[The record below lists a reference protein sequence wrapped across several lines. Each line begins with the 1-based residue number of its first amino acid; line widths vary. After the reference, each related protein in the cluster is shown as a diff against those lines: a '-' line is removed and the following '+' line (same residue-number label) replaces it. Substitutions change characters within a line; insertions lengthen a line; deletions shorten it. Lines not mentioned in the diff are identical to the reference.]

1 LIETGYPNVPN
12 KGRII
17 AHRGASQ
24 TAPEN
29 TLAAF
34 RKALEQGVNWVE
46 FDVSLLGD
54 STPVLHHDD
63 TLDRCTDGT
72 GPLSAIG
79 RKDLTTIRAGKLHGP
94 AFAKEKIPVLDAALD
109 LFETAGMFANLE
121 MKPHDGA
128 PGALAAV
135 VHEALSKRSWAAE
148 RIIVSSFDHDE
159 LAALR
164 NRMPEIPLAALW
176 VEPPKDFRTVLNG
189 LEAAAAHIHYPHL
202 SQSFLQEATSYGFD
216 VRVYTVNEIRV
227 MAPFRELGLTS
238 VITDHP
244 PMFLDDPDWA
254 DWANQ
259 DTAA

>member
-1 LIETGYPNVPN
+1 MIETGYPNVHD

-34 RKALEQGVNWVE
+34 RKALEQGVRWVE

-54 STPVLHHDD
+54 ATPVIHHDD
-63 TLDRCTDGT
+63 TLDRCTDGS
-72 GPLSAIG
+72 GPLSEIG
-79 RKDLTTIRAGKLHGP
+79 RKDLATIRAGKLHGP

-135 VHEALSKRSWAAE
+135 VHEALSKRSWSAE

-216 VRVYTVNEIRV
+216 VRVYTVNEISV
-227 MAPFRELGLTS
+227 MAPFRDLGLTS

-259 DTAA
+259 DAAA